1 MAASDV
7 EQQSLFDRFSNS
19 SNSDDDDNDGSAM
32 SLVEHLEELR
42 KRIFVC
48 LIFVAIGT
56 VIAFIFRGEII
67 SILSRPLPLNANTVS
82 RPGAPKLTLTGLGD
96 AFTVSIKLSIIFGLV
111 FALPAILYETWAF
124 VSPGLYD
131 REKKHAVP
139 FIVLGV
145 LLFVMGVALS
155 YFILQ
160 FPVSFLINFG
170 ASSFNELITADSYF
184 SFVAFFMLIFGAIF
198 ELPLVLTFLALIHI
212 VTEDFL
218 KSKRAIAHVAM
229 WAAATVLTPGADL
242 YSPVFIGVSMSL
254 LYEFSIILIHF
265 VVKKDREEELA

>member
-19 SNSDDDDNDGSAM
+19 NNSDDDDNDESAM

-56 VIAFIFRGEII
+56 VVAFLFRTQLIAV
-67 SILSRPLPLNANTVS
+67 LTRPLPLNANTL
-82 RPGAPKLTLTGLGD
+82 GGTHKLTLSGMGEG
-96 AFTVSIKLSIIFGLV
+96 FTVAIKLSIIFGLV
-111 FALPAILYETWAF
+111 FSLPVILYETWAF
-124 VSPGLYD
+124 VAPGLYD
-131 REKKHAVP
+131 KEKKHAGP

-145 LLFVMGVALS
+145 LLFAIGVTLS

-198 ELPLVLTFLALIHI
+198 ELPLVLTFLALIHV

-229 WAAATVLTPGADL
+229 WAAATILTPGADL

-265 VVKKDREEELA
+265 IVKKDREEEIA